1 MGYEITTVLVFL
13 LFGLAFVF
21 FTVAV
26 LGRLLRPNVQ
36 DPTETGKMETYE
48 CGEPTVGPSWVR
60 FDIRFYTVA
69 LIFLIF
75 DVEVTFLFPWAVVFK
90 EFREA
95 GFGLFLFAEVFLFL
109 VILGVGFI
117 YCWRKGDLDWVKSTS
132 GRAVSLE
139 EGTTGAESPGDRAEA
154 EQLVRSSSG
163 QVAQS

>member
-13 LFGLAFVF
+13 VFGLAFVF
-21 FTVAV
+21 FTIAV
-26 LGRLLRPNVQ
+26 LGRFLRPRVR

-90 EFREA
+90 ELREA
-95 GFGLFLFAEVFLFL
+95 GFGLLLFAEVFLFL
-109 VILGVGFI
+109 VILGVGFV

-132 GRAVSLE
+132 GRTVSLGE
-139 EGTTGAESPGDRAEA
+139 VTSSAESSGDRRDA
-154 EQLVRSSSG
+154 EQLAHSSSRPVG
-163 QVAQS
+163 QS

>member
-26 LGRLLRPNVQ
+26 LGRLLRPHVQ
-36 DPTETGKMETYE
+36 GPTEIGKMETYE

-90 EFREA
+90 ELREA

-109 VILGVGFI
+109 LILGVGFI

-132 GRAVSLE
+132 GRTVSLDDR
-139 EGTTGAESPGDRAEA
+139 SPGEVTQGET
-154 EQLVRSSSG
+154 EQLAHSSSR
-163 QVAQS
+163 S

>member
-13 LFGLAFVF
+13 LFGVVFVL

-26 LGRLLRPNVQ
+26 LGRFLRPHVQ
-36 DPTETGKMETYE
+36 DPTETGKRETYE

-90 EFREA
+90 ELREA
-95 GFGLFLFAEVFLFL
+95 GFGLFLFAEAFLFL
-109 VILGVGFI
+109 VILGVGFV
-117 YCWRKGDLDWVKSTS
+117 YCWRKGDLDWVKSTR

-139 EGTTGAESPGDRAEA
+139 IASGRESSAGRTETEA
-154 EQLVRSSSG
+154 LVHSSSG
-163 QVAQS
+163 QAAGS